1 VEEGP
6 PRAIADLP
14 ALWRTARARLDAEAV
29 TGIVIQSRPVGRYTM
44 LASATFF
51 VVKAMVR
58 PAGGTAPA
66 TAARV
71 PAGRA
76 DDHDAPRATRA
87 RGGRSIV
94 RRLRAAVHYG
104 TDGGAGTASRE
115 NRRLGRP
122 AQAD

>member
-1 VEEGP
+1 
-6 PRAIADLP
+6 
-14 ALWRTARARLDAEAV
+14 
-29 TGIVIQSRPVGRYTM
+29 M

-58 PAGGTAPA
+58 PADGTAPA

-76 DDHDAPRATRA
+76 DDSDAPRATRA
-87 RGGRSIV
+87 RGGGRSIV
-94 RRLRAAVHYG
+94 KRLRAAVHYG
-104 TDGGAGTASRE
+104 TDGGPGTASRG

>member
-1 VEEGP
+1 
-6 PRAIADLP
+6 
-14 ALWRTARARLDAEAV
+14 
-29 TGIVIQSRPVGRYTM
+29 M
-44 LASATFF
+44 LASAAFF

-58 PAGGTAPA
+58 PADGTAPA

-76 DDHDAPRATRA
+76 DDNDAPGTTGTR
-87 RGGRSIV
+87 GSSPSIV
-94 RRLRAAVHYG
+94 QRIRAAVNNG
-104 TDGGAGTASRE
+104 TGGGSGTAGRG

>member
-1 VEEGP
+1 
-6 PRAIADLP
+6 
-14 ALWRTARARLDAEAV
+14 
-29 TGIVIQSRPVGRYTM
+29 M

-58 PAGGTAPA
+58 PADEAAPA

-71 PAGRA
+71 PAGSA

-87 RGGRSIV
+87 GGGSPSIV
-94 RRLRAAVHYG
+94 QRLRAAVHFG
-104 TDGGAGTASRE
+104 TGGGPGPAGRG